1 MTFAEL
7 VKKAIPGA
15 NEAVVDYVLW
25 NRTAFPF
32 DGSPKAIFKAAD
44 GYRRACLN
52 GIQLCE
58 LCDRP
63 AVDGWNC
70 EACNKALAA

>member
-1 MTFAEL
+1 MTFIELAKAALPGSTEAE
-7 VKKAIPGA
+7 AEYA
-15 NEAVVDYVLW
+15 LW

-32 DGSPKAIFKAAD
+32 VINPRKLYKSIDGF
-44 GYRRACLN
+44 RRACAH

-58 LCDRP
+58 TCDRP

-70 EACNKALAA
+70 EACNKSLEV